1 MCSTWRPVDEISE
14 FLLFTV
20 TDGGHFGFYARE
32 NSARLFKR
40 GVGAYFF
47 YKYLKLPKTTVKRYL
62 QKVGHGIMVLD
73 PTMKSLSLYWGC

>member
-1 MCSTWRPVDEISE
+1 MHSKVCSTGGSVDEISE

-20 TDGGHFGFYARE
+20 TNDGYFGFYALE
-32 NSARLFKR
+32 NSACLFKR

-47 YKYLKLPKTTVKRYL
+47 YKYPKLPKTTVERYL

-73 PTMKSLSLYWGC
+73 PTIS